1 MSRRIKHVT
10 AVDSR
15 VQVDRVQTLFGRHST
30 VRRYAAE
37 HFSNIRVH
45 AVEEGTWKRHR
56 YDIII
61 CTNVLSAI
69 PSKRIRRELV
79 LCAHQR
85 LRRGGTFLL
94 TTQFRNS
101 HFSNWARDPRAT
113 RHCDGFLVR
122 GPKGASFYALLD
134 CDMLVAI
141 CRRAGL
147 SIVDSGHVREL
158 AYVVATK

>member
-10 AVDSR
+10 AVDSK
-15 VQVDRVQTLFGRHST
+15 VQVDRFQTLFGHHST
-30 VRRYAAE
+30 IRRYATE
-37 HFSNIRVH
+37 HFPNIRVH
-45 AVEEGTWKRHR
+45 AVEEEAWKRRR
-56 YDIII
+56 YDVIL

-69 PSKRIRRELV
+69 PSKQIRKKLV
-79 LCAHQR
+79 LSAHQR
-85 LRRGGTFLL
+85 LRKGGTFLL

-122 GPKGASFYALLD
+122 GAKGASFYALLD

-147 SIVDSGHVREL
+147 SIVDSGHVKEL
-158 AYVVATK
+158 AYVIATK